1 MKINYMPKLT
11 LVVAHPN
18 VKRNIHGI
26 CSRSWKINE
35 VDKTKNYVVYFQF
48 ETLKPW
54 NKQRERSVTE

>member
-1 MKINYMPKLT
+1 MNINYMPKLT

-26 CSRSWKINE
+26 CSRRWKINK
-35 VDKTKNYVVYFQF
+35 VDKTKNYVVNFQV